1 MLPLSRVFGLNLRAE
16 KISRAREGSMVSLRG
31 MMKSDE
37 GEEVGRRF
45 RNHVGD
51 GMSMESRLKLGKDM
65 QLLE

>member
-1 MLPLSRVFGLNLRAE
+1 
-16 KISRAREGSMVSLRG
+16 MVSLRG

-65 QLLE
+65 QLLQ